1 MLRETAFATFKCSRS
16 QAINQL
22 DSAILLKMHYHGH
35 CDVQMALDEILDD
48 LRTSR
53 KRFDAREWKRLAVD
67 LAVFPT
73 IFGGECQ
80 DYFVIYSY
88 IIPI

>member
-1 MLRETAFATFKCSRS
+1 MLRETAFATFKVNDIYSKKE
-16 QAINQL
+16 AINQL

-53 KRFDAREWKRLAVD
+53 KRFDAREWKRLV
-67 LAVFPT
+67 
-73 IFGGECQ
+73 
-80 DYFVIYSY
+80 
-88 IIPI
+88 